1 MAERF
6 VTPKTSLRDA
16 INNAAG
22 PIALSN
28 RVLLQFAP
36 LSFALIIGSSPARLS
51 GSVIDWFIVATVGYL
66 ATVLVLLGF
75 RATVLPASPGR
86 KPRIIWTSIAYLLAG
101 LIRGLAV
108 YFTGAALGV
117 MPEAE
122 LWYRL
127 FGGPLYVY
135 GSIAVLAIFNAS
147 RLRHENTL
155 AELEAEKAEL
165 DELRGGI
172 RERIRLQRADLL
184 RRVQIALEP
193 AVKQIQSELASSSK
207 TVSAKLTDLVE
218 TVVRPLSRDI
228 GSGAQVDNQVNQ
240 ISRRASGAYSKS
252 RFPSRLS
259 AGAMIVPEIAFFG
272 TASIAIA
279 SNVITFPDAVLL
291 TSVVSLLVIFASY
304 KTAQIILRNLWV
316 PFVVAFLI
324 SIATAVIAGV
334 IANSV
339 LALLGFGLTQTLYIQ
354 SISAQ
359 IVITLVSF
367 YMQFLRTQ
375 RRDAEREMTDVV
387 SDLAIMNSQL
397 RQEVWLNRRRIASI
411 LHGSVQ
417 SALYASAIRLAKTD
431 SPSPEEVAAV
441 QSDISAA
448 IKKLESTEG
457 AENFSDVL
465 DQIKTVWDGALEIE
479 LPSIGVEIQQ
489 KLVANPV
496 ASACA
501 AEVVREAVSNA
512 AKHGKA
518 EHVVIALEQTGANLL
533 GITVTNDGQPLGDEV
548 VAGYGSSILD
558 EVAFTWQL
566 ENRGGYTVLGAA
578 IAV

>member
-6 VTPKTSLRDA
+6 ITPKTSLREA

-36 LSFALIIGSSPARLS
+36 LSFALIIASSPARLS
-51 GSVIDWFIVATVGYL
+51 GTIVDWLIIATVGYL
-66 ATVLVLLGF
+66 VTVLVLLGF
-75 RATVLPASPGR
+75 RATVLPSTPGR
-86 KPRIIWTSIAYLLAG
+86 KPKILLTSIAYLLAG

-108 YFTGAALGV
+108 YLTGAALDV
-117 MPEAE
+117 MPQAE

-184 RRVQIALEP
+184 RRVQITLEP
-193 AVKQIQSELASSSK
+193 AVKEIQSQLESSSK
-207 TVSAKLTDLVE
+207 TISAKLTDLVD

-228 GSGAQVDNQVNQ
+228 GTTTNVDNQVSQ

-259 AGAMIVPEIAFFG
+259 AGSMIVPEIAFFG

-291 TSVVSLLVIFASY
+291 TSVVSLVVIFLSY
-304 KTAQIILRNLWV
+304 KAFQVMLKNVWV
-316 PFVVAFLI
+316 PFVLAFLI
-324 SIATAVIAGV
+324 SILTAILSAI
-334 IANSV
+334 IANSA
-339 LALLGFGLTQTLYIQ
+339 LAVLGFVLSPTLYIQ

-359 IVITLVSF
+359 VVITLVSF

-375 RRDAEREMTDVV
+375 RRDAEREMTNVV

-431 SPSPEEVAAV
+431 TPTQEEVAAV
-441 QSDISAA
+441 QADISAA
-448 IKKLESTEG
+448 INKLESTEG
-457 AENFSDVL
+457 AENFTDVL
-465 DQIKTVWDGALEIE
+465 EQIKTVWDGALEIE

-489 KLVANPV
+489 KLDANPV

-533 GITVTNDGQPLGDEV
+533 GITVTNDGQPLGEEV

-566 ENRGGYTVLGAA
+566 ENRGGFTVLGAA

>member
-6 VTPKTSLRDA
+6 ITPKTSLREA

-36 LSFALIIGSSPARLS
+36 LSFALLIGSSPARLS
-51 GSVIDWFIVATVGYL
+51 GSILEWFIVATVGYL

-75 RATVLPASPGR
+75 RATVLPATPGR
-86 KPRIIWTSIAYLLAG
+86 KPRILLTSIAYLLAG
-101 LIRGLAV
+101 LVRGVAIYL
-108 YFTGAALGV
+108 TGAALGI

-127 FGGPLYVY
+127 LGGPLYVY
-135 GSIAVLAIFNAS
+135 GTIAVLAIFNAS
-147 RLRHENTL
+147 RMRHEKTL
-155 AELEAEKAEL
+155 ADLEAEKAEL

-184 RRVQIALEP
+184 RRVQLALEP
-193 AVKQIQSELASSSK
+193 AVKQIQSELESSSK
-207 TVSAKLTDLVE
+207 TASAKLTELVE

-228 GSGAQVDNQVNQ
+228 GSNAQLDNQVNQ
-240 ISRRASGAYSKS
+240 ISRRASVAYSKS

-291 TSVVSLLVIFASY
+291 TSVVSLVVIFVSY
-304 KTAQIILRNLWV
+304 KAFQVLLKNIWV
-316 PFVVAFLI
+316 PFVLAFLI
-324 SIATAVIAGV
+324 SISVAVISGV
-334 IANSV
+334 VTNTA
-339 LALLGFGLTQTLYIQ
+339 LGLLGYVLNPTLYIQ

-359 IVITLVSF
+359 VAITLVSF

-375 RRDAEREMTDVV
+375 RSDAEREMTNVV
-387 SDLAIMNSQL
+387 SELAIMNSQL
-397 RQEVWLNRRRIASI
+397 RQEIWLNRRRIASI

-417 SALYASAIRLAKTD
+417 AALYASAIRLAKTQT
-431 SPSPEEVAAV
+431 PSPEEVDAV
-441 QSDISAA
+441 QADISAA
-448 IKKLESTEG
+448 INKLESTEG
-457 AENFSDVL
+457 AETFVEVL
-465 DQIKTVWDGALEIE
+465 KQIKTVWEGALEIE
-479 LPSIGVEIQQ
+479 LPSIGVEIQK
-489 KLVANPV
+489 KLEANPV

-518 EHVVIALEQTGANLL
+518 EHVVIALEQTGPYLL

-578 IAV
+578 IAF

>member
-36 LSFALIIGSSPARLS
+36 LSYALFIGSSPARLS
-51 GSVIDWFIVATVGYL
+51 GSILEWLIIATVGYL
-66 ATVLVLLGF
+66 VTIGVLLGF
-75 RATVLPASPGR
+75 RATVLPATEGR
-86 KPRIIWTSIAYLLAG
+86 KPKILLTSIAYLLAG
-101 LIRGLAV
+101 LIRGLSV
-108 YFTGAALGV
+108 YLTGAALGV

-135 GSIAVLAIFNAS
+135 GAISVLAIFSAS
-147 RLRHENTL
+147 RMRHEKTL
-155 AELEAEKAEL
+155 AELETEKAEL

-184 RRVQIALEP
+184 RRVQLALEP
-193 AVKQIQSELASSSK
+193 AVQQIQSELKSSSK
-207 TVSAKLTDLVE
+207 NVSAKLTDLVD

-228 GSGAQVDNQVNQ
+228 GSGAQIENQVRQ
-240 ISRRASGAYSKS
+240 IGRRASGAYSKS

-279 SNVITFPDAVLL
+279 SNVITFPNDVFL
-291 TSVVSLLVIFASY
+291 TSVVSLLVIFLSFKA
-304 KTAQIILRNLWV
+304 AQLLLQNVWV
-316 PFVVAFLI
+316 PFVLAFML
-324 SIATAVIAGV
+324 SLMTAVIAG
-334 IANSV
+334 ILANTA
-339 LALLGFGLTQTLYIQ
+339 LALLGFAMTTTLYIQ

-359 IVITLVSF
+359 VVITLVAF
-367 YMQFLRTQ
+367 YMQFTRTQ
-375 RRDAEREMTDVV
+375 RSDSEREMTKVV
-387 SDLAIMNSQL
+387 SDLAILNSQL

-417 SALYASAIRLAKTD
+417 SALYASAIRLAKSD
-431 SPSPEEVAAV
+431 SPSSEEIESV
-441 QSDISAA
+441 QSDITAA
-448 IKKLESTEG
+448 ISKLETTDG
-457 AENFSDVL
+457 AENFAEVL
-465 DQIKTVWDGALEIE
+465 DQIKAVWDGAVEVE
-479 LPSIGVEIQQ
+479 LPSIGVEILQ
-489 KLVANPV
+489 KLESNPV

-518 EHVVIALEQTGANLL
+518 EHVVIALEQNGPNLL
-533 GITVTNDGQPLGDEV
+533 GITVTNDGQPLREEIV
-548 VAGYGSSILD
+548 SGYGSSILD
-558 EVAFTWQL
+558 EVAFSWQL
-566 ENRGGYTVLGAA
+566 ENRGGFTVLGAA
-578 IAV
+578 IAI

>member
-36 LSFALIIGSSPARLS
+36 LSYALIIASSPARLS
-51 GSVIDWFIVATVGYL
+51 GTIVEWFLIATAGYL
-66 ATVLVLLGF
+66 VTVLVLLGF
-75 RATVLPASPGR
+75 RATVLPATTGR
-86 KPRIIWTSIAYLLAG
+86 KPKILLTSVAYLVAG
-101 LIRGLAV
+101 LARGLVV
-108 YFTGAALGV
+108 YLTGAALGV

-127 FGGPLYVY
+127 LGGPLYVY
-135 GSIAVLAIFNAS
+135 GTIAVLAIFNAS
-147 RLRHENTL
+147 RMRHENTL

-184 RRVQIALEP
+184 RRVQMALEP
-193 AVKQIQSELASSSK
+193 AVQQIQSELENSSK
-207 TVSAKLTDLVE
+207 TVSAKLTDLVD

-228 GSGAQVDNQVNQ
+228 GSNSQFDDQVSQ

-291 TSVVSLLVIFASY
+291 TSVISLVVIFLSY
-304 KTAQIILRNLWV
+304 KIFQKLLMNLWV
-316 PFVVAFLI
+316 PFVVAFLL
-324 SIATAVIAGV
+324 SIMTAVISGI
-334 IANSV
+334 IANTA
-339 LALLGFGLTQTLYIQ
+339 LELLGYQLSPTLYIQ

-359 IVITLVSF
+359 VVITLVSF

-375 RRDAEREMTDVV
+375 RSDAEREMTNVV
-387 SDLAIMNSQL
+387 SELAIMNSQL
-397 RQEVWLNRRRIASI
+397 RQEIWLNRRRIASI

-417 SALYASAIRLAKTD
+417 AALYASAIRLSKTET
-431 SPSPEEVAAV
+431 PSPDEVSAV
-441 QSDISAA
+441 QADISAA

-457 AENFSDVL
+457 AENFSEVL
-465 DQIKTVWDGALEIE
+465 EQIKVVWDGALEIE
-479 LPSIGVEIQQ
+479 LPSIGVEIQK
-489 KLVANPV
+489 KLEANPV

-518 EHVVIALEQTGANLL
+518 EHVVIALEQTGPYLL

-578 IAV
+578 IAF

>member
-36 LSFALIIGSSPARLS
+36 LSYALIIASSPARLS
-51 GSVIDWFIVATVGYL
+51 GSIIDWFLVATAGYVV
-66 ATVLVLLGF
+66 TVLVLLGF
-75 RATVLPASPGR
+75 RATVLPATRGR
-86 KPRIIWTSIAYLLAG
+86 KPKILLTSVAYLVAG
-101 LIRGLAV
+101 LARGIVV
-108 YFTGAALGV
+108 YLTGAALGV

-127 FGGPLYVY
+127 LGGPLYVY
-135 GSIAVLAIFNAS
+135 GTIAVLAIFNAS
-147 RLRHENTL
+147 RMRHENTL

-184 RRVQIALEP
+184 RRVQMALEP
-193 AVKQIQSELASSSK
+193 AVRQIQSELENSSK
-207 TVSAKLTDLVE
+207 TVSAKLTELVD

-228 GSGAQVDNQVNQ
+228 GSNSQFDDQVSQ

-291 TSVVSLLVIFASY
+291 TSALSLVVIFLSY
-304 KTAQIILRNLWV
+304 KFFQKLLMNLWV
-316 PFVVAFLI
+316 PFVLAFLI
-324 SIATAVIAGV
+324 SISVAVISGV
-334 IANSV
+334 IANTA
-339 LALLGFGLTQTLYIQ
+339 LGLLGYVLNPTLYIQ

-359 IVITLVSF
+359 VVITLVSF

-375 RRDAEREMTDVV
+375 RRDAEREMTNVV
-387 SDLAIMNSQL
+387 SELAIMNSQL
-397 RQEVWLNRRRIASI
+397 RQEIWLNRRRIASI

-417 SALYASAIRLAKTD
+417 AALYASAIRLAKSET
-431 SPSPEEVAAV
+431 PSPDEVSAV
-441 QSDISAA
+441 QEDISAA

-457 AENFSDVL
+457 AENFSEVL
-465 DQIKTVWDGALEIE
+465 EQIKVVWDGALEIE

-489 KLVANPV
+489 KLEANPV

-518 EHVVIALEQTGANLL
+518 EHVVIALEQTGPYLL

-578 IAV
+578 IAF